1 MNEVIVFGDV
11 HLGAGTCDIEEVMK
25 IKERYWLGKPCIS
38 MGDICD
44 FGIDRGMNFDN
55 KYNPQK
61 QIELAKDL
69 FKDLDIRAY
78 VLGNHCN
85 RLNQK
90 VGLNFMKIIL
100 DKEPRHEVEIDGCSF
115 YMSHGKSAARNPLTE
130 FTKFYEFVDADIMA
144 LGHNHVLGC
153 WNIWRGGRRVVL
165 CRTGSFI
172 GHATYARENGYAP
185 TIKGWISVNT
195 KSKVATCYALINGRV
210 LKI

>member
-1 MNEVIVFGDV
+1 MTKVIVFGDI
-11 HLGAGTCDIEEVMK
+11 HLGAGSCDIEEVME
-25 IKERYWLGKPCIS
+25 IKEKYWMGNPCIS
-38 MGDICD
+38 MGDVCD

-61 QIELAKDL
+61 QIELAKAL
-69 FKDLDIRAY
+69 FKGLDIRAY

-100 DKEPRHEVEIDGCSF
+100 DKDPEHEITIDGCSF
-115 YMSHGKSAARNPLTE
+115 YMSHGKSGARNPLTE
-130 FTKFYEFVDADIMA
+130 FAKFYEFVDADIIM
-144 LGHNHVLGC
+144 LGHNHTLGV
-153 WNIWRGGRRVVL
+153 WNIQRGTKRVVI

-185 TIKGWISVNT
+185 TIKGWIEVDT
-195 KSKVATCYALINGRV
+195 KKKTAQCYSLINGKV
-210 LKI
+210 MKI

>member
-1 MNEVIVFGDV
+1 MVKVIVFGDV
-11 HLGAGTCDIEEVMK
+11 HLGASTCDIEEVMK

-44 FGIDRGMNFDN
+44 FGIDRGMGFDN

-78 VLGNHCN
+78 VLGNHCD

-100 DKEPRHEVEIDGCSF
+100 DKEPQHEIEIEGCSF
-115 YMSHGKSAARNPLTE
+115 YVSHGKSAARNPLTE
-130 FTKFYEFVDADIMA
+130 FTKFFEFVEADVIA
-144 LGHNHVLGC
+144 LGHNHDLGV
-153 WNIWRGGRRVVL
+153 WNKWRGHKRVVL

-172 GHATYARENGYAP
+172 GAATYAIENGYGER
-185 TIKGWISVNT
+185 IKGWIEVDT